1 MRFLPI
7 VWRNLLR
14 RKFRTFFTMGAIFFA
29 FLLFGVLMAIK
40 SAFGM
45 GIEMA
50 GQGRLMVID
59 KVSIINP
66 LPASYEQRLKQV
78 EGVTDTAHA
87 NWFGGY
93 YQDVRNQF
101 ATFATDPE
109 SWLRV
114 YSKEYELPDE
124 QKKAWI
130 ADRTGVIVGA
140 DTARK
145 YGWSV
150 GQRIP
155 IQGTIYRRPDGGPW
169 EFTIDGIYD
178 SKLKGADKTQ
188 VLFNYQYLRE
198 TIPENS
204 GFRDRYNWYVFT
216 IANPDRA
223 PEIAAKIDAMFA
235 NSPNETKTNTEKAFV
250 SDWANQVGDIGKIM
264 MWIVAMA
271 MFTILLVAGNTMAQ
285 AIRERTNELA
295 VLKTLGFGEGR
306 ILSLVLLE
314 SVFIALAGGGLG
326 LALSY
331 IMITVVGDPTH
342 GLLPQFYFPTAQVIV
357 GALLVLVLGLAS
369 GFLPAWQASRL
380 RIVDALR
387 RN

>member
-1 MRFLPI
+1 MKFLPI

-14 RKFRTFFTMGAIFFA
+14 RKFRTIFTIGAIFFA
-29 FLLFGVLMAIK
+29 FLLFGVLMAIR
-40 SAFGM
+40 SAFNM
-45 GIEMA
+45 GVDMA

-66 LPASYEQRLKQV
+66 LPASYEQQIRQI
-78 EGVTDTAHA
+78 EGVTDITHA

-114 YSKEYELPDE
+114 YPREFELPED

-130 ADRTGVIVGA
+130 ADRTGAIVGA
-140 DTARK
+140 DTAKK
-145 YGWSV
+145 YGFKV
-150 GQRIP
+150 GQRVP

-178 SKLKGADKTQ
+178 SKLKGTDKTNLFFHYDFLNESVRSQSSFKDQ
-188 VLFNYQYLRE
+188 V
-198 TIPENS
+198 
-204 GFRDRYNWYVFT
+204 GWYV
-216 IANPDRA
+216 ISLRDPDQA
-223 PEIAAKIDAMFA
+223 VQMASKVDALFA
-235 NSPNETKTNTEKAFV
+235 NSPVETKTDTEKAFV
-250 SDWANQVGDIGKIM
+250 SGFAKQIGDIGSIM
-264 MWIVAMA
+264 TSIVAMA

-295 VLKTLGFGEGR
+295 VLKTLGFGNGR
-306 ILSLVLLE
+306 VLGMVLIE
-314 SVFIALAGGGLG
+314 STLIAVLGGGLG
-326 LALSY
+326 LLLAY
-331 IMITVVGDPTH
+331 IAVTVGGDPTN
-342 GLLPQFYFPTAQVIV
+342 GLLPAFYLPTPAMIT
-357 GALLVLVLGLAS
+357 GIVLVVALGLAS
-369 GFLPAWQASRL
+369 GALPAWQAGRL